1 MMIATMRG
9 LGAEVTAVMQ
19 APNGYVVG
27 KPWMVAV
34 QGAPDAAVEMRGE
47 LNGASTGTVSYG
59 TTNANGQAWLTGAF
73 QKNQVGEWKQEW
85 YVGGQL
91 AGSFRF
97 TVEDNTTPMPVQ
109 QQQVQQQQV
118 VQQVTQQVQQQQQVP
133 VQEQVQEQVTQKVQQ
148 EQVPVQQ
155 EQAPAPEPEQGSGMM
170 GYLMLAAIAVVGYM
184 LLSGGGKK

>member
-1 MMIATMRG
+1 
-9 LGAEVTAVMQ
+9 
-19 APNGYVVG
+19 
-27 KPWMVAV
+27 MVAV
-34 QGAPDAAVEMRGE
+34 QGPPDAAVEMRGE

-59 TTNANGQAWLTGAF
+59 TTNVNGQAWLTGAF

-109 QQQVQQQQV
+109 QQAVQQQQV
-118 VQQVTQQVQQQQQVP
+118 EQQAVQQQQVEQQAVQQQQVQQQ
-133 VQEQVQEQVTQKVQQ
+133 VQQQ

-155 EQAPAPEPEQGSGMM
+155 EQAPAPKQGSSMT
-170 GYLMLAAIAVVGYM
+170 GYLVLAAIAVVGYM

>member
-47 LNGASTGTVSYG
+47 FNGASTGTVSYG
-59 TTNANGQAWLTGAF
+59 ATNANGQAWLTGAF

-109 QQQVQQQQV
+109 QVQQQPA
-118 VQQVTQQVQQQQQVP
+118 QQVQQQQVP
-133 VQEQVQEQVTQKVQQ
+133 VQEQVQQQVTQQ

-184 LLSGGGKK
+184 LLSGGSKK

>member
-9 LGAEVTAVMQ
+9 LGAEVAAVMQ

-109 QQQVQQQQV
+109 QQQVQQQP
-118 VQQVTQQVQQQQQVP
+118 VQQVTQQVQQQQVP
-133 VQEQVQEQVTQKVQQ
+133 VQEQVQQQVTQQVQRQ

-155 EQAPAPEPEQGSGMM
+155 EQAPAPEPEQGSGMT

>member
-9 LGAEVTAVMQ
+9 LGAEVIAVMQ
-19 APNGYVVG
+19 APNGYIVG

-34 QGAPDAAVEMRGE
+34 QGPPDAAVEMRGE

-59 TTNANGQAWLTGAF
+59 TTNVNGQAWLTGAF

-109 QQQVQQQQV
+109 QQAVQQQQV
-118 VQQVTQQVQQQQQVP
+118 EQQVQQQAVQQQQVE
-133 VQEQVQEQVTQKVQQ
+133 QQVQQQ

-155 EQAPAPEPEQGSGMM
+155 EQAPAPKQGSSMT
-170 GYLMLAAIAVVGYM
+170 GYLVLAAIAVVGYM

>member
-9 LGAEVTAVMQ
+9 LGAEVIAVMQ
-19 APNGYVVG
+19 APNGYIVG

-34 QGAPDAAVEMRGE
+34 QGPPDAAVEMRGE

-59 TTNANGQAWLTGAF
+59 TTNVNGQAWLTGAF

-109 QQQVQQQQV
+109 QQAVQQQQV
-118 VQQVTQQVQQQQQVP
+118 EQQAVQQQQVQQQAVQQ
-133 VQEQVQEQVTQKVQQ
+133 QQ

-155 EQAPAPEPEQGSGMM
+155 EQAPAPEQGSSMT
-170 GYLMLAAIAVVGYM
+170 GYLVLAAIAVVGYM
-184 LLSGGGKK
+184 LLSGGGRK